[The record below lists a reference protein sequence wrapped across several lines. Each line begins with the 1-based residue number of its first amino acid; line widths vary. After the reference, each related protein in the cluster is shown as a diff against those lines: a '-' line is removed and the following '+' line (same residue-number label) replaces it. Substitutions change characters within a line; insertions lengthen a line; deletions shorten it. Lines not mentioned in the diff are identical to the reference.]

1 MRGNGTVAAVRT
13 GLDILRHERFEGLRG
28 SRLGLL
34 YHPASVDCNT
44 NLALDL
50 FMKAE
55 GINLLRL
62 FGPQH
67 GILGQTQDNMV
78 EWNSFRDKRT
88 GLECCSLYGQHR
100 KPPAEM
106 LSDLDVL
113 VIDLQD
119 VGARYYTFNWTML
132 LCMEAC
138 AEVGVKVMVL
148 DRPNP
153 INAKKREGRLL
164 DMSFSSFVGMAPI
177 PIRHGMTAGE
187 IARMSNTRIGC
198 DLEVVWM
205 DGYRREMWFEETG
218 LPWVMP
224 SPNMPTLETAVVY
237 PGMCLLEGTELSE
250 GRGTTRPFEIFGAP
264 YIDARRLVE
273 CLAQYDL
280 PGVLFRSVNFEPT
293 FQKHA
298 GVICGGAQIHVVDR
312 DVFRPVLTAVT
323 ILSAVCREWPD
334 DFAWKEP
341 PYEYETEKM
350 PIDILF
356 GGPELRRA
364 VVNGDDVKVLAD
376 SWAGSVLGFGE
387 LATGSMHYE

>member
-1 MRGNGTVAAVRT
+1 MAAVRT

-34 YHPASVDCNT
+34 YHPATVDCNL

-50 FMKAE
+50 FLNAE
-55 GINLLRL
+55 GINLVRL

-78 EWNSFRDKRT
+78 EWSSYRDKRS
-88 GLECCSLYGQHR
+88 GLECCSLYGQYR

-138 AEVGVKVMVL
+138 AEVGIKVMVL

-177 PIRHGMTAGE
+177 PIRHGMTSGE

-224 SPNMPTLETAVVY
+224 SPNMPTLETAVV
-237 PGMCLLEGTELSE
+237 
-250 GRGTTRPFEIFGAP
+250 
-264 YIDARRLVE
+264 
-273 CLAQYDL
+273 
-280 PGVLFRSVNFEPT
+280 
-293 FQKHA
+293 
-298 GVICGGAQIHVVDR
+298 
-312 DVFRPVLTAVT
+312 
-323 ILSAVCREWPD
+323 
-334 DFAWKEP
+334 
-341 PYEYETEKM
+341 
-350 PIDILF
+350 
-356 GGPELRRA
+356 
-364 VVNGDDVKVLAD
+364 
-376 SWAGSVLGFGE
+376 
-387 LATGSMHYE
+387 